1 MAEDVM
7 KRRDFV
13 ASLGSA
19 ATSSILRPL
28 AARAQQ
34 PRMPV
39 IGYLGAESPD
49 RFASR
54 LRAFRDGLAEAGF
67 TEGRNV
73 AIEYRWAEGSNER
86 LPALAVELVRHPVS
100 VLAAPGSVAAA
111 FAAKAATQTIPIVF
125 ETGADP
131 VVTGLV
137 ASLRQPGGN
146 ITGVTSLNAAV
157 GAKRLEL
164 LRELAPTAATFALL
178 VNPGNPKNAEATT
191 DDLQTAA
198 RTLGRDLQVFNA
210 STEPEFD
217 TVFAAL
223 SEQKTGGLVIA
234 NETFFANRSEQLA
247 ALTLR
252 HRVPAVHQSREF
264 VSAGG
269 LLSYGGSVRQSHSQ
283 AGAYV
288 GRILKGEK
296 PGDLPV
302 VQVTKVELAVN
313 LKTAKALGII
323 VPLTLLGRADE
334 VIE

>member
-1 MAEDVM
+1 MR
-7 KRRDFV
+7 RRDFV
-13 ASLGSA
+13 ALLGTA
-19 ATSSILRPL
+19 AIWPR

-34 PRMPV
+34 PKMPV

-54 LRAFRDGLAEAGF
+54 LRAFREGLTAAGF

-73 AIEYRWAEGSNER
+73 AIEYRWAEGHNER
-86 LPALAVELVRHPVS
+86 LPTLAAELVRHPVS
-100 VLAAPGSVAAA
+100 VLATPGSLAAA
-111 FAAKAATQTIPIVF
+111 FAAKAGTQTIPIVF

-131 VVTGLV
+131 VATGLV

-178 VNPGNPKNAEATT
+178 VNPSNPKNAEATT
-191 DDLQTAA
+191 NDLQAAA
-198 RTLGRDLQVFNA
+198 RTLGCNLHVLNA
-210 STEPEFD
+210 SSEAEFD
-217 TVFAAL
+217 PAFAAL
-223 SEQKTGGLVIA
+223 AALKAGGLVIA
-234 NETFFANRSEQLA
+234 NETFFASRSEQLA

-269 LLSYGGSVRQSHSQ
+269 LLSYGGSVKQSHSQ
-283 AGAYV
+283 AGGYV

-296 PGDLPV
+296 PGELPV
-302 VQVTKVELAVN
+302 VQVTTVELTVN
-313 LKTAKALGII
+313 LKTAKALGVN
-323 VPLTLLGRADE
+323 VPLSLLGRADE